1 MNPTLTR
8 ALVAALIA
16 FGLVN
21 SVGAATAQQIPP
33 AVIAV
38 VQVQTIMSEAKAA
51 QSIQQQIEQQRSQYQ
66 AEISAEEIR
75 LRELEQEL
83 ARQRSVLSPEAY
95 AGKRREFEDQV
106 ATVQRSVQ
114 DRRRALDKAYGEGLR
129 LVQEELT
136 AVIGEIA
143 QEQGITLVLPVS
155 QTLFA
160 ETALRITPEAL
171 KRLDER
177 LPAVKLEF
185 PES

>member
-1 MNPTLTR
+1 MIPTLTR
-8 ALVAALIA
+8 VLMAVLIG
-16 FGLVN
+16 FCLVN
-21 SVGAATAQQIPP
+21 SVGAASAQQFPA

-51 QSIQQQIEQQRSQYQ
+51 QSIQQQIEQRRSEYQ

-75 LRELEQEL
+75 LRDLEQEL

-95 AGKRREFEDQV
+95 AGKRREFEEQV
-106 ATVQRSVQ
+106 AAVQRKVQ
-114 DRRRALDKAYGEGLR
+114 DRRRALDRAYSDGVR
-129 LVQEELT
+129 RIQEELT

-185 PES
+185 PAS